1 MARRQSTSF
10 GGLPTLKEVCDLV
23 ISRAQHLLLSL
34 VLDRRCEVK
43 VLSCRT
49 FRRLSVTHGNDYIA
63 VVVTVQTNNARC
75 VWGNWGP
82 LSKRGPQ
89 GYNSYYFSA
98 FYDGLIEAVFGRDA
112 ADTYAVRLDVL
123 EKDFTVLDFPRFV
136 EIQEA
141 VRQGYISEDSP
152 VWSAMH
158 KYQLSHVAICGPA
171 VIGPSPDTIR
181 VLEWL
186 YRRHKLRRVL
196 DVFAG
201 TGALSKV
208 ALRLGARSV
217 TMVDVG
223 GPPPLSL
230 TTSEARRIRFVQQ
243 DVLNLRLT
251 DDYDLAILDPFCD
264 DVLEFSGNLAS
275 NLSRRAKY
283 IVFHLG
289 WADRRALITEAVMQL
304 GIHYRQLQMF
314 QINDSIIYIGESL
327 CL

>member
-1 MARRQSTSF
+1 
-10 GGLPTLKEVCDLV
+10 
-23 ISRAQHLLLSL
+23 
-34 VLDRRCEVK
+34 
-43 VLSCRT
+43 
-49 FRRLSVTHGNDYIA
+49 
-63 VVVTVQTNNARC
+63 
-75 VWGNWGP
+75 
-82 LSKRGPQ
+82 
-89 GYNSYYFSA
+89 
-98 FYDGLIEAVFGRDA
+98 
-112 ADTYAVRLDVL
+112 
-123 EKDFTVLDFPRFV
+123 
-136 EIQEA
+136 
-141 VRQGYISEDSP
+141 
-152 VWSAMH
+152 
-158 KYQLSHVAICGPA
+158 
-171 VIGPSPDTIR
+171 